1 LWYILNTYLT
11 TRINDYIFFEY
22 YKWDILNIKN
32 INLIEINNKNDIF
45 LFIKMY
51 KYDYE
56 VFKLILFLYW
66 DLEYYMERSDYVKN
80 SLTVDSIDSIFF
92 KIKLGAELKTHYEK
106 LNSQNSNYFWADIEI
121 YGLLDKILEYDLFFN
136 FEPMDQT
143 KNYIKEYNKFN
154 NKISYDEMVALRV
167 KLYYLNKK
175 IK

>member
-1 LWYILNTYLT
+1 
-11 TRINDYIFFEY
+11 
-22 YKWDILNIKN
+22 
-32 INLIEINNKNDIF
+32 
-45 LFIKMY
+45 MY